1 MHSTLY
7 PLFSTFYIIII
18 IVNSVDI
25 VKDGQGVWLLDSF
38 LMTSNMLSAVSSVL
52 TYLIANTGT
61 RRNIKSLKMKAGKTV
76 LSVKLTRRQ
85 QGINLTVHGQNAA
98 TSHCVMTV
106 PLSSHQRRE
115 KGYPQEKKGSQN
127 N

>member
-1 MHSTLY
+1 MGSKQCYMHSTLY

-38 LMTSNMLSAVSSVL
+38 LMTLNMLRAVLSVQ

-61 RRNIKSLKMKAGKTV
+61 RRNIKSLK
-76 LSVKLTRRQ
+76 
-85 QGINLTVHGQNAA
+85 
-98 TSHCVMTV
+98 
-106 PLSSHQRRE
+106 
-115 KGYPQEKKGSQN
+115 
-127 N
+127 